1 MLAASVT
8 LLVAS
13 DHEHRAFLR
22 PSEAARRR
30 TGGVVSVA
38 RPSSFLA
45 RKPHDS
51 SPRGVAH
58 LLRAH
63 RHPLHRTRR
72 PHATLQRAPR
82 GPSTPGHTAGRRP
95 RQRDPRR
102 SPCNARPSARSSRSV
117 NPRRG
122 RGSRGSRRGRR
133 TPAWFPTNVARNSP
147 TRLSNFEIGSLQFQR
162 FQGISKTDQGKLR
175 ATFRG
180 GTVAPGQRGRNSSG
194 GCTHSCGPGTPTPVT
209 PVGAP
214 GNPRPRRDAPFI
226 STRPGLVQRSQP
238 QYASPLGC
246 SAKTANPGSTT
257 SKPLAL

>member
-63 RHPLHRTRR
+63 RHPLHRPRR
-72 PHATLQRAPR
+72 PHAAFQRAPR
-82 GPSTPGHTAGRRP
+82 GPPTPGHATGCRP
-95 RQRDPRR
+95 RQQDPRC
-102 SPCNARPSARSSRSV
+102 SLSNARPSARSSRSA
-117 NPRRG
+117 NPRQG
-122 RGSRGSRRGRR
+122 RGSRGSRRGRG

-162 FQGISKTDQGKLR
+162 FLGTSKTDRGKLR
-175 ATFRG
+175 ASFRG
-180 GTVAPGQRGRNSSG
+180 GTVAPGHN
-194 GCTHSCGPGTPTPVT
+194 TPVT

-214 GNPRPRRDAPFI
+214 GNRTP
-226 STRPGLVQRSQP
+226 STHASGQPGVNDRTSDQ
-238 QYASPLGC
+238 ASHVGR
-246 SAKTANPGSTT
+246 
-257 SKPLAL
+257 

>member
-122 RGSRGSRRGRR
+122 RGSRGSRRGRG

-147 TRLSNFEIGSLQFQR
+147 TRLSNFEIRSLQFQR
-162 FQGISKTDQGKLR
+162 FLSASKTDRGKLR

-180 GTVAPGQRGRNSSG
+180 GTVAPGRRGRNSSG
-194 GCTHSCGPGTPTPVT
+194 GYTHSRGPGTPTPVT
-209 PVGAP
+209 PVAAP
-214 GNPRPRRDAPFI
+214 GNPRPRRDAPFV

-238 QYASPLGC
+238 QYANPLGC

>member
-1 MLAASVT
+1 M
-8 LLVAS
+8 
-13 DHEHRAFLR
+13 
-22 PSEAARRR
+22 
-30 TGGVVSVA
+30 SVA

-122 RGSRGSRRGRR
+122 RGSRGSRRGRG
-133 TPAWFPTNVARNSP
+133 TPAWFPQMSHVIPRTILQTLKSGRCNSNVFRAYRKLTKGNYVRLFGEERLPPADEAGTPQADARIVVAREP
-147 TRLSNFEIGSLQFQR
+147 P
-162 FQGISKTDQGKLR
+162 
-175 ATFRG
+175 A
-180 GTVAPGQRGRNSSG
+180 
-194 GCTHSCGPGTPTPVT
+194 TPVT

-238 QYASPLGC
+238 QYANPLGC